1 MLKDEAYKLQS
12 TSRSNIFRGNIVYE
26 NIRKIGNPTI
36 RGDFD
41 IHGKK
46 KNARDLND
54 AEIQHVAL
62 MADF

>member
-1 MLKDEAYKLQS
+1 MLENKTRELKE
-12 TSRSNIFRGNIVYE
+12 TGRSNIFRGNIVYE

-36 RGDFD
+36 RGDFN
-41 IHGKK
+41 IHGKR

-62 MADF
+62 IADF